1 MHLAKCSSLANPKYL
16 GGWGVKDLPLFARA
30 LDGRNLWHLSI
41 GNTVWTKVMISE
53 YLPNLSVIEWFRQL
67 NKSSKGSI
75 VWKALV
81 EAFPLVGEWVV
92 WKIGDGK
99 NARVGED
106 PWLGVGNNIQYL
118 HDAYTSLPRP

>member
-1 MHLAKCSSLANPKYL
+1 MRSK
-16 GGWGVKDLPLFARA
+16 
-30 LDGRNLWHLSI
+30 
-41 GNTVWTKVMISE
+41 
-53 YLPNLSVIEWFRQL
+53 YLPNLSVIEWFRKP

-99 NARVGED
+99 NVRVGED
-106 PWLGVGNNIQYL
+106 PWMGAGNNFRL
-118 HDAYTSLPRP
+118 SPPSSFP